1 MKIWE
6 LLKVA
11 FDALLS
17 NKLRSFLTMLGVIIG
32 VASVILLVSIGQGVS
47 ISVTG
52 EIQGLGANLL
62 NIIPGRVEMG
72 PGGGGGEALIRFKAS
87 IAEKLVKD
95 IKQLPEV
102 AVVTEVT
109 ELSLRAKYQGKTRK
123 ALAMAVGP
131 DYPEARNFHPIRG
144 EFFNWARYRSA
155 KNVCLIGETV
165 RKDLFG
171 LSDPIGKTLS
181 LNGQPFRVIGVMEKK
196 GSFFGFEMDNII
208 ILPFPVAR
216 KVFNVDYASYL
227 LAKIDHPDNLETAK
241 RKIERVAR
249 RYLDRNDFSVISQEE
264 VLSIFGNIL
273 GTLTLMLGGIAGIS
287 LLVGGIGIMN
297 IMLVSVTERTREIG
311 IRKAV
316 GARTFDI
323 LSQFL
328 VESVTLSLIGGALGI
343 FIGYLGSLLIK
354 TYLVPA
360 EVTIWSVLL
369 ASTFSAGVGIFFG
382 VYPAYKAARVDPIVA
397 LRYE

>member
-1 MKIWE
+1 MNIWE

-17 NKLRSFLTMLGVIIG
+17 NKMRAFLTMLGVIIG

-62 NIIPGRVEMG
+62 NIVPGKVEMG
-72 PGGGGGEALIRFKAS
+72 PGGGGEAFVRFKATV
-87 IAEKLVKD
+87 AEKLVKD

-102 AVVTEVT
+102 VAITEVT
-109 ELSLRAKYQGKTRK
+109 ELSLRAKFQGEKRK

-131 DYPEARNFHPIRG
+131 DYPEARNFHPKQG
-144 EFFNWARYRSA
+144 EFFNWAAYRSA

-165 RKDLFG
+165 RKELFG
-171 LSDPIGKTLS
+171 LLDPVGKTIN

-208 ILPFPVAR
+208 ILPFPVAK
-216 KVFNVDYASYL
+216 KVFNVDHASYL
-227 LAKIDHPDNLETAK
+227 LAKIDHPDNLESAK
-241 RKIERVAR
+241 KKIERIAS
-249 RYLDRNDFSVISQEE
+249 RYLDKNDYSVISQEE

-328 VESVTLSLIGGALGI
+328 VESVTLSLVGGALGI
-343 FIGYLGSLLIK
+343 FIGYLGSLLIRK
-354 TYLVPA
+354 YLVPA
-360 EVTIWSVLL
+360 EVTFWSVLL
-369 ASTFSAGVGIFFG
+369 AFTFSAAVGIFFG
-382 VYPAYKAARVDPIVA
+382 VYPAYKAARIDPIVA

>member
-17 NKLRSFLTMLGVIIG
+17 NKLRSFLTMLGVVIG

-47 ISVTG
+47 QSVTS
-52 EIQGLGANLL
+52 EIEGLGANLL
-62 NIIPGRVEMG
+62 NIIPGRVDMG
-72 PGGGGGEALIRFKAS
+72 PGGRGGEAFIRFKAG

-95 IKQLPEV
+95 IKELPEAV
-102 AVVTEVT
+102 AVTEVT
-109 ELSLRAKYQGKTRK
+109 EFSLRVKYGNKSRN
-123 ALAMAVGP
+123 AMAFAVGP
-131 DYPEARNFHPIRG
+131 DYLEARNFHPVRG
-144 EFFNWARYRSA
+144 EFFNWAQYRSA
-155 KNVCLIGETV
+155 RNVCLIGDTV

-171 LSDPIGKTLS
+171 LADPVGKTVS
-181 LNGQPFRVIGVMEKK
+181 LNNKPFRVIGVMEKK

-208 ILPFPVAR
+208 ILPFPAAR

-227 LAKIDHPDNLETAK
+227 LAKINNPENLDLAK
-241 RKIERVAR
+241 RKIERIGK
-249 RYLDRNDFSVISQEE
+249 RYLDKSEFSVISQEE

-297 IMLVSVTERTREIG
+297 IMLVSVTERTKEIG

-316 GARTFDI
+316 GAKTSDI

-328 VESVTLSLIGGALGI
+328 VESVTLSVIGGVLGI
-343 FIGYLGSLLIK
+343 LIGYLGSLLIK
-354 TYLVPA
+354 KYLVPA
-360 EVTIWSVLL
+360 EVTLWSVLL
-369 ASTFSAGVGIFFG
+369 AFTFSAAVGIFFG